1 MGHAPKDDYDHSFE
15 AAIWNAGQQVHD
27 EAMELCN
34 FDLCVSPDGKEAFGA
49 AVGLT
54 PWFYKR

>member
-1 MGHAPKDDYDHSFE
+1 MWEWAENTRESALD
-15 AAIWNAGQQVHD
+15 
-27 EAMELCN
+27 LCD
-34 FDLCVSPDGKEAFGA
+34 FDLCVSPDGKEAFGG